1 MLLISSIGSAS
12 AQFIRDNNTINESPA
27 SVKLKNLSSINA
39 LLVGYG
45 FYCKIDEAKVKLLH
59 DNFQTNIINRLSGEN
74 KNMALNNYEEKV
86 KMAREKGPSWSSMTC
101 ENIYDEYSKI
111 LAIMQK
117 EGANSIKPQ
126 ILQKEK

>member
-1 MLLISSIGSAS
+1 MASISH
-12 AQFIRDNNTINESPA
+12 AQFIRDSNSSSNNTDSAAI
-27 SVKLKNLSSINA
+27 VKLKNLSSINA

-45 FYCKIDEAKVKLLH
+45 FYCKIDEQKVKLLH
-59 DNFQTNIINRLSGEN
+59 NTFQSNVIDKLNSEN
-74 KNMALNNYEEKV
+74 KRIALTNYEDKV
-86 KMAREKGPSWSSMTC
+86 KMARERGPSWSSMSC

-117 EGANSIKPQ
+117 EGGSSIKPQ